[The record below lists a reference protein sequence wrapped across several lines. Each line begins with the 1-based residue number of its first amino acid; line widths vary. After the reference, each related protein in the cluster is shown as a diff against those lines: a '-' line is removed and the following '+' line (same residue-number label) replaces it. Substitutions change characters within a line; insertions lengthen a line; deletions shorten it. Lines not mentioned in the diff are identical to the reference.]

1 MDRYYLIVFKN
12 TMDAIKAEEILK
24 KENIKIA
31 IMPTPTYIT
40 QSCGISIKFDE
51 KEWDKIKDTIDKGL
65 ITPKNIYL
73 REGQQAKQIL

>member
-1 MDRYYLIVFKN
+1 MDKYYLIVFKN

-51 KEWDKIKDTIDKGL
+51 KDWDNIKELIEKGL
-65 ITPKNIYL
+65 ITPKNVYV
-73 REGQQAKQIL
+73 REDQHAKQIL

>member
-1 MDRYYLIVFKN
+1 MDKYYLIVFKN

-24 KENIKIA
+24 KENLKIA

-51 KEWDKIKDTIDKGL
+51 KDWDNIKDLIEKGL
-65 ITPKNIYL
+65 ITPKNVYV
-73 REGQQAKQIL
+73 REDQHAKQIL

>member
-1 MDRYYLIVFKN
+1 MNKYYLIVFKN
-12 TMDAIKAEEILK
+12 TMDAIKAEELLK

-51 KEWDKIKDTIDKGL
+51 EDWGNIKDIIDKGL
-65 ITPKNIYL
+65 ITPKNVYI
-73 REGQQAKQIL
+73 REGQHAKQIL

>member
-12 TMDAIKAEEILK
+12 TMDAIKAEEVLK

-40 QSCGISIKFDE
+40 QSCGISIKFEE
-51 KEWDKIKDTIDKGL
+51 KDWDQIKDTIDKCL
-65 ITPKNIYL
+65 ITPKNVYL